1 MNLCLN
7 AFVGNFYIS
16 WPWDGLELTDMA
28 LTSPGSLS
36 LSLSLWSFNR
46 SSEAVWLRKV
56 KEFSPGPTAGKF
68 GAPIWTQVYPTACV
82 SQTISF
88 QTLGPSAFRQK
99 TLFLVTWELRSHCP
113 VFSYVRCEAN
123 ISMHTDLLA
132 LPHSPCLVSFL
143 SLKKQINQKY
153 MWNLSCSDCARHR
166 FYARLLTLGRANSS
180 NLIDLGYNH
189 PAVLE
194 PNS

>member
-1 MNLCLN
+1 
-7 AFVGNFYIS
+7 
-16 WPWDGLELTDMA
+16 MA
-28 LTSPGSLS
+28 LRWTWTNRHGTDFSRKPFFI
-36 LSLSLWSFNR
+36 SLWSFNR

-143 SLKKQINQKY
+143 SLKKKQINQKY

-166 FYARLLTLGRANSS
+166 FYARFLTLGRANSS